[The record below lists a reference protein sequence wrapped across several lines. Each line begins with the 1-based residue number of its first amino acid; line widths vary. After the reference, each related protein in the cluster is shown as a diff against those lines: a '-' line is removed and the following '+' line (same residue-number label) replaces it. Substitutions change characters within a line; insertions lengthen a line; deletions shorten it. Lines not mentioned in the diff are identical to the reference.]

1 MMSNMCNLVLKEV
14 AVCTRGLQT
23 PSQQWGPRFFMRSG
37 PPVVRESV
45 HRGVN
50 LGVQINLSSIKINQ
64 YLLTMT
70 EPGGGAGGGR

>member
-37 PPVVRESV
+37 APCCE
-45 HRGVN
+45 GVCTPGCQPRCTN
-50 LGVQINLSSIKINQ
+50 KFIQ
-64 YLLTMT
+64 Y
-70 EPGGGAGGGR
+70 